1 MIFIG
6 FDYVS
11 LWKHD
16 LFTRYVNYYKKYFTF
31 FPHSITVNEKNII
44 FNDEKINKSSFY
56 RIKKSF
62 IIDDID
68 VNKILISKKQLYGKK
83 KAHWNTFLLDIM
95 IMTALDFY
103 V

>member
-16 LFTRYVNYYKKYFTF
+16 LFTRHVNYYKKYFTF
-31 FPHSITVNEKNII
+31 FPHSITMNEKNII
-44 FNDEKINKSSFY
+44 SNDEKINKSSFY
-56 RIKKSF
+56 SIKKPF

-68 VNKILISKKQLYGKK
+68 VNKILISKNNFMVK
-83 KAHWNTFLLDIM
+83 KAHWNTFLLDII
-95 IMTALDFY
+95 IMMALDFY
-103 V
+103 I